1 MKFYDAYLKPQTKS
15 MVIGL
20 ICKALGAILELVL
33 PFLTSNIIDE
43 VIPTGDIQRIIL
55 NCLLMVVCAIGAWR
69 LNIFANRNA
78 SLVARNATEH
88 IRHDLFEHILALSSH
103 KTDEFTIPS
112 LESRM
117 TTDTYNVHRMISM
130 VQRIGIRGPIIMIG
144 GLFFTFSMEPVLSLV
159 ILATFPFIAFLVYFR
174 ATKGLPL
181 FKHIQKVSDQM
192 VTVVRENAQGIRVI
206 KSLSKKDYEKNR
218 FEQVN
223 QTLEKETVN
232 ANRKMAIVNPG
243 INLFLNLGLF
253 GVILLGAYR
262 ISIGVSSTGK
272 IIAFMS
278 YFTIMSRAMMMIGRI
293 FIMTSQGIASVQRIE
308 EVLETE
314 TEKDVHI
321 GGYANK
327 ESNHAIEFDDVTF
340 SYLGVKNNLEHISFT
355 LDKGQS
361 LGIIGAI
368 GSGKTTILSLLLR
381 FYETT
386 TGAIYLN
393 GTNIRNLEFSELR
406 QQFGTVMQNDT
417 LFRASI
423 KENIMFDRDINDEN
437 ISRAIQASQAEEF
450 IHQYE
455 DGLDHMLTGKGSN
468 LSGGQKQRVL
478 LARALASSTPFLL
491 LDDSSS
497 ALDYK
502 TDALLR
508 KALDEKYKDSTKIII
523 AERVSSIMNS
533 NQIIVLNKG
542 KIDVIGTH
550 EELLEKSSI
559 YASIYASQ
567 MGGALYD

>member
-1 MKFYDAYLKPQTKS
+1 M
-15 MVIGL
+15 
-20 ICKALGAILELVL
+20 
-33 PFLTSNIIDE
+33 
-43 VIPTGDIQRIIL
+43 
-55 NCLLMVVCAIGAWR
+55 
-69 LNIFANRNA
+69 
-78 SLVARNATEH
+78 
-88 IRHDLFEHILALSSH
+88 
-103 KTDEFTIPS
+103 
-112 LESRM
+112 
-117 TTDTYNVHRMISM
+117 
-130 VQRIGIRGPIIMIG
+130 
-144 GLFFTFSMEPVLSLV
+144 
-159 ILATFPFIAFLVYFR
+159 
-174 ATKGLPL
+174 
-181 FKHIQKVSDQM
+181 
-192 VTVVRENAQGIRVI
+192 
-206 KSLSKKDYEKNR
+206 
-218 FEQVN
+218 
-223 QTLEKETVN
+223 
-232 ANRKMAIVNPG
+232 
-243 INLFLNLGLF
+243 
-253 GVILLGAYR
+253 
-262 ISIGVSSTGK
+262 
-272 IIAFMS
+272 
-278 YFTIMSRAMMMIGRI
+278 
-293 FIMTSQGIASVQRIE
+293 
-308 EVLETE
+308 
-314 TEKDVHI
+314 
-321 GGYANK
+321 
-327 ESNHAIEFDDVTF
+327 
-340 SYLGVKNNLEHISFT
+340 
-355 LDKGQS
+355 
-361 LGIIGAI
+361 
-368 GSGKTTILSLLLR
+368 LR

-455 DGLDHMLTGKGSN
+455 DELDHMLTGKGSN

-533 NQIIVLNKG
+533 DQIIVLNKG
-542 KIDVIGTH
+542 KIDAIGTH

>member
-1 MKFYDAYLKPQTKS
+1 
-15 MVIGL
+15 
-20 ICKALGAILELVL
+20 
-33 PFLTSNIIDE
+33 
-43 VIPTGDIQRIIL
+43 
-55 NCLLMVVCAIGAWR
+55 
-69 LNIFANRNA
+69 
-78 SLVARNATEH
+78 
-88 IRHDLFEHILALSSH
+88 
-103 KTDEFTIPS
+103 
-112 LESRM
+112 
-117 TTDTYNVHRMISM
+117 
-130 VQRIGIRGPIIMIG
+130 
-144 GLFFTFSMEPVLSLV
+144 
-159 ILATFPFIAFLVYFR
+159 
-174 ATKGLPL
+174 
-181 FKHIQKVSDQM
+181 M

-223 QTLEKETVN
+223 QKLEQETVE

-293 FIMTSQGIASVQRIE
+293 FIMTSQGLASVQRIE
-308 EVLETE
+308 EVLDTE

-321 GGYANK
+321 GGYPNK
-327 ESNHAIEFDDVTF
+327 ENKHAIEFDDVTF
-340 SYLGVKNNLEHISFT
+340 SYLGIKNNLQHIRFT
-355 LDKGQS
+355 LEQGQS

-381 FYETT
+381 FYEIN

-393 GTNIRNLEFSELR
+393 GIDIRNLEFSELR

-423 KENIMFDRDINDEN
+423 KENIVFDRNITDEDITK
-437 ISRAIQASQAEEF
+437 AIQTSQAKEF
-450 IHQYE
+450 INQYE
-455 DGLDHMLTGKGSN
+455 DGIEHSLTGKGSN

-478 LARALASSTPFLL
+478 LARALASHTPFLL

-508 KALDEKYKDSTKIII
+508 KALDEEYQDSTKMII
-523 AERVSSIMNS
+523 AERVSSIMNC
-533 NQIIVLNKG
+533 NKIIVLDKG
-542 KIDVIGTH
+542 RIDAIGTH
-550 EELLEKSSI
+550 NELLENSPI